1 MFINSNKSLVSYL
14 ISIGFLK
21 TQRIIDAFMLI
32 RREDFLED
40 FNKAY
45 AYLDEPLS
53 ILQGQTISQPSVCAF
68 MLELLDIK
76 ANSKVLDIG
85 SGSGYTTSLI
95 SRIIHKEA
103 TVLGLERIPALIKFG
118 QDNLNKYYIQNAKI
132 QKAEDS
138 LGIKNE
144 QFDRILVSA
153 AAKSLP
159 EELLLQLKNYGKMV
173 IPIKNSIFLITKV
186 NNMYKKKE
194 YVGFTFVPLIH

>member
-32 RREDFLED
+32 PREDFLED

-76 ANSKVLDIG
+76 DDSKVLDIG

-95 SRIIHKEA
+95 SRIINKEA
-103 TVLGLERIPALIKFG
+103 SVLGLERIPALITFG
-118 QDNLNKYYIQNAKI
+118 QDNLKKYYIQNAKI
-132 QKAEDS
+132 QKAEDT

-173 IPIKNSIFLITKV
+173 IPIKKSIFLITKV